1 MFRVVQQRIISKR
14 SLVEKAGVLV
24 QSHLGAIETGSENIC
39 NAALFHSLDETARVG
54 NLSQRWLS
62 RALERRKNTFAPYM
76 TQEGENN
83 GQWSLLQQKGY
94 DINPCKS
101 KLHPA
106 VKTEGLEPEEGEE
119 VCVQEAYTPDSVCF
133 GCGPAAPDGLKLQS
147 YRVEDG
153 LEAIVSIDKKYCA
166 FPGIVNGGIVATLF
180 DCHGNWTAAVTLMDK
195 GCLPKPPLTTVAEI
209 LIKYEEPTPPHEELL
224 LRSRVVDVQE
234 TSGIPGSK
242 ATVHV
247 ELSLAQRTHMGD
259 GGELTIATGT
269 GIFKKLGALRA
280 L

>member
-1 MFRVVQQRIISKR
+1 MFRVAQQRFGSRR
-14 SLVEKAGVLV
+14 SVGEKLAVVLQSLHNPVDIGPGIENYGELVEDGV
-24 QSHLGAIETGSENIC
+24 HK
-39 NAALFHSLDETARVG
+39 ARVG
-54 NLSQRWLS
+54 IISRGWLFGATKS
-62 RALERRKNTFAPYM
+62 TFARQVPEERE
-76 TQEGENN
+76 QS
-83 GQWSLLQQKGY
+83 GQWSLLQRKGY
-94 DINPCKS
+94 DVNPCKS

-106 VKTEGLEPEEGEE
+106 VTREGLEPEAGEE

-133 GCGPAAPDGLKLQS
+133 GCGPAALDGLKLQS

-195 GCLPKPPLTTVAEI
+195 GCLPKPPLTVVAEI
-209 LIKYEEPTPPHEELL
+209 LIKYEEPTPPNEDLIV
-224 LRSRVVDVQE
+224 RSRVIDIEE
-234 TSGIPGSK
+234 TGGVGSK

-247 ELSLAQRTHMGD
+247 ELSLSQRTHMGED
-259 GGELTIATGT
+259 GERTIATGT

>member
-1 MFRVVQQRIISKR
+1 MFRVGQRSFLTRR
-14 SLVEKAGVLV
+14 SLGEKTVAVLQKYLGGV
-24 QSHLGAIETGSENIC
+24 ETG
-39 NAALFHSLDETARVG
+39 LDTTSCTGIVEYGERTARVG
-54 NLSQRWLS
+54 TISQGWLS
-62 RALERRKNTFAPYM
+62 GALERSKSTFARHM
-76 TQEGENN
+76 ADEGEHN

-106 VKTEGLEPEEGEE
+106 VKAEGLEPEDGEE
-119 VCVQEAYTPDSVCF
+119 VCVQDAYTPDSTCF
-133 GCGPAAPDGLKLQS
+133 GCGPSAPDGLKLQS
-147 YRVEDG
+147 YRIENG
-153 LEAIVSIDKKYCA
+153 LEARVSIDPKFCA
-166 FPGIVNGGIVATLF
+166 FPGIINGGIVATLF

-209 LIKYEEPTPPHEELL
+209 LIRYEEPTPPNEDLL
-224 LRSRVVDVQE
+224 LRSRVVDVEE
-234 TSGIPGSK
+234 TGGVGSK

-247 ELSLAQRTHMGD
+247 ELALLQRMHMGE
-259 GGELTIATGT
+259 GGEVTIATGT